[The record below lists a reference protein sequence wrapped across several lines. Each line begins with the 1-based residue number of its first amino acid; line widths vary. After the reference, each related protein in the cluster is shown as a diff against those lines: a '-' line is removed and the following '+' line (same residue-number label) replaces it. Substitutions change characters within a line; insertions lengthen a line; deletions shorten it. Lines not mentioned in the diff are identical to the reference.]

1 MQSQGG
7 HLKETKIEVQKEV
20 LKSSQQHLQP
30 SLWLF
35 PVWQFPHQ
43 QLKPLLTITMTTP
56 HSLLLLAIGE
66 DPIPQVV
73 QKQTL
78 PVHTPCRNMPR
89 KRSKSTEMPEKD
101 YRGGSRKSK
110 THFKVRRNSPRTA
123 AHAAPFL
130 RDPND

>member
-1 MQSQGG
+1 MG
-7 HLKETKIEVQKEV
+7 I
-20 LKSSQQHLQP
+20 KSSQQHLQP

-35 PVWQFPHQ
+35 PAWQFPHQ

-78 PVHTPCRNMPR
+78 PVHTSSPIPFA
-89 KRSKSTEMPEKD
+89 TEALMCMSMDMTQALANGWIAQIKPPV
-101 YRGGSRKSK
+101 GSL
-110 THFKVRRNSPRTA
+110 T
-123 AHAAPFL
+123 
-130 RDPND
+130 

>member
-7 HLKETKIEVQKEV
+7 HLKETKIEVQKGV

-78 PVHTPCRNMPR
+78 PVHTSSPILFA
-89 KRSKSTEMPEKD
+89 TEALMCMSMDMTQALALGWIAQIKLPV
-101 YRGGSRKSK
+101 GSL
-110 THFKVRRNSPRTA
+110 T
-123 AHAAPFL
+123 
-130 RDPND
+130 

>member
-1 MQSQGG
+1 MG
-7 HLKETKIEVQKEV
+7 V

-43 QLKPLLTITMTTP
+43 QLKPLLAITMTTP

-78 PVHTPCRNMPR
+78 PVHTSSPIPFA
-89 KRSKSTEMPEKD
+89 TEALMCMSMDMTQTLANGWIAQIKPPV
-101 YRGGSRKSK
+101 GSL
-110 THFKVRRNSPRTA
+110 T
-123 AHAAPFL
+123 
-130 RDPND
+130 